1 MAMWP
6 KLNEMSCAELEEMA
20 KAIKAEQD
28 RREDER
34 FMVLCK
40 EAADALNALKLE
52 YPWVSYEVT
61 THCKACG
68 EPVEDVNI
76 FDMVDRFEV
85 GHFRRQV

>member
-6 KLNEMSCAELEEMA
+6 KLSEMSCTELEEMA

-40 EAADALNALKLE
+40 EAADALNALKLK

-85 GHFRRQV
+85 GHFRR

>member
-6 KLNEMSCAELEEMA
+6 QLSEMSGTELEEMA

-28 RREDER
+28 KRDDER

-76 FDMVDRFEV
+76 FDMVDHFEV
-85 GHFRRQV
+85 GHFRR

>member
-68 EPVEDVNI
+68 EHVEDVNI

-85 GHFRRQV
+85 GHFRR

>member
-1 MAMWP
+1 MWP
-6 KLNEMSCAELEEMA
+6 KLSKMSGTELEEMA

-76 FDMVDRFEV
+76 FNMVDRFEV
-85 GHFRRQV
+85 GHFRR

>member
-34 FMVLCK
+34 FMTLCK
-40 EAADALNALKLE
+40 EAANALNALKLE

-85 GHFRRQV
+85 GHFRR

>member
-6 KLNEMSCAELEEMA
+6 KLSEMSCTELEEMA

-34 FMVLCK
+34 FLVLCN
-40 EAADALNALKLE
+40 EAANALNALKME
-52 YPWVSYEVT
+52 YPWVSYDVT
-61 THCKACG
+61 THCKTCG

-85 GHFRRQV
+85 GHFRR

>member
-28 RREDER
+28 KREDER

-85 GHFRRQV
+85 GHFRR

>member
-1 MAMWP
+1 MSMWP
-6 KLNEMSCAELEEMA
+6 KLSEMSGTELEEMA

-34 FMVLCK
+34 FLVLCN
-40 EAADALNALKLE
+40 EAANALNALKME
-52 YPWVSYEVT
+52 YPWVSYDVT

-68 EPVEDVNI
+68 EPVGDVNI

-85 GHFRRQV
+85 GHFRR

>member
-6 KLNEMSCAELEEMA
+6 KLSEMSGTELEEMA

-34 FMVLCK
+34 FLVLCN
-40 EAADALNALKLE
+40 EAANALNALKME
-52 YPWVSYEVT
+52 YPWVSYDVT
-61 THCKACG
+61 THCKTCG

-85 GHFRRQV
+85 GHFRR

>member
-1 MAMWP
+1 MTMWP
-6 KLNEMSCAELEEMA
+6 KLSEMSGTELEEMA

-34 FMVLCK
+34 FLVLCN
-40 EAADALNALKLE
+40 EAANALNALKME
-52 YPWVSYEVT
+52 YPWVSYDVT
-61 THCKACG
+61 THCKTCG

-85 GHFRRQV
+85 GHFRR

>member
-52 YPWVSYEVT
+52 YPWVSYDVT
-61 THCKACG
+61 THCKTCG

-76 FDMVDRFEV
+76 FNMVDRFEV
-85 GHFRRQV
+85 GHFRR

>member
-85 GHFRRQV
+85 GHFRR

>member
-6 KLNEMSCAELEEMA
+6 KLSEMSCTELEEMA

-28 RREDER
+28 KRDDER
-34 FMVLCK
+34 FRALCK
-40 EAADALNALKLE
+40 EAVNALNALKLE

-61 THCKACG
+61 TYCDACG
-68 EPVEDVNI
+68 EPVEDVNL

-85 GHFRRQV
+85 GHFRK

>member
-1 MAMWP
+1 MSMWP
-6 KLNEMSCAELEEMA
+6 KLSEMSCTELEEMA

-28 RREDER
+28 RRDDER

-61 THCKACG
+61 THCEACG

-85 GHFRRQV
+85 GHFRR